1 MQSFIN
7 LLALK
12 QLAKQTDNAFDEM
25 EFDYEKTKS
34 IQLEQTITIKKLLD
48 VKSLLQKQQQNIQQ
62 EIDKIVRQIEII
74 RNTGKKS

>member
-12 QLAKQTDNAFDEM
+12 QLASRANNAFDEM
-25 EFDYEKTKS
+25 EFNYEKTKN
-34 IQLEQTITIKKLLD
+34 IQSEQTITIKKLLN

-62 EIDKIVRQIEII
+62 EINKVVQQIETI
-74 RNTGKKS
+74 RNMNKK